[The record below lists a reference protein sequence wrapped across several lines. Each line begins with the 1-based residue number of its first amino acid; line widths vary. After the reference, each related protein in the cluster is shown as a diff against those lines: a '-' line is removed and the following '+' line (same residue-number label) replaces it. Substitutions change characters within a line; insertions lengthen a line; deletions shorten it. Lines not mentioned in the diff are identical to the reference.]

1 MIKNEIIELVMNEET
16 DDLGV
21 NIISLVD
28 KPAIGVEWI
37 TLSDN
42 DIYSFIIEMASNDL
56 VGEVYD
62 PEKVLYVD
70 LTKQQ
75 FSTIK
80 DFLKGV
86 LAIDILG
93 KLGIKKE
100 DKPEIRYKYTGPI
113 AERNFCKAMLRLNK
127 IYTKDEISDM
137 SKKIDTGFR
146 HKGQPYSLFD
156 FKGGVNCKHYWEEL
170 SVFKNSDGT
179 MVFISHGRASGKAGE
194 IANPSNNFWRYPLS
208 SITNFQMESI
218 TDYPKGISDVAKK
231 AVEWADKNGWGSCGT
246 QVGKTRANQ
255 LANGEPISID
265 TVKRMYSY
273 LSRHKIDL
281 ESSKSY
287 EDGCG
292 KLMYDAWGGEPAL
305 SWSERVLNQ
314 IEKEKMKFSTD
325 EDKRIV
331 VGPVMIPDLPIK
343 RIDEMGNEYF
353 VYFTKETVNMAAE
366 KFFKHLKVNNT
377 DIQHNEDITTENTL
391 LESWIVEDEEKDKS
405 LLYGFKVPIGTWM
418 AKYKINN
425 EETWQQIKSG
435 VLNGFSIDGN
445 FIKTKNNL
453 N

>member
-1 MIKNEIIELVMNEET
+1 MIKNEIVELIMNDDT

-37 TLSDN
+37 TLAEQ
-42 DIYSFIIEMASNDL
+42 DIHNLIIEMASNDL

-62 PEKVLYVD
+62 PETTIYVD

-80 DFLKGV
+80 DFLNGV
-86 LAIDILG
+86 MAFDILG

-100 DKPEIRYKYTGPI
+100 QKPERRYKYTGPS

-127 IYTKDEISDM
+127 IYTKEEISDM
-137 SKKIDTGFR
+137 SQKIDTGFR
-146 HKGQPYSLFD
+146 HNKQPYSLFD
-156 FKGGVNCKHYWEEL
+156 FKGGVNCKHFWEEL
-170 SVFKNSDGT
+170 DVFKNEDGT
-179 MVFISHGRASGKAGE
+179 TVFISHGRAKGKAGE
-194 IANPSNNFWRYPLS
+194 IANASNNFWRFND
-208 SITNFQMESI
+208 ITNFQLESI

-231 AVEWADKNGWGSCGT
+231 AVEWADENGWGSCGT
-246 QVGKTRANQ
+246 QVGKTRASQ
-255 LANGEPISID
+255 LAKGEPISID
-265 TVKRMYSY
+265 TIKRMFSY
-273 LSRHKIDL
+273 LSRHKVDL

-305 SWSERVLNQ
+305 RWSERILNQ

-325 EDKRIV
+325 DDKRIV

-343 RIDEMGNEYF
+343 RVDEFGNEYF
-353 VYFTKETVNMAAE
+353 VYFTKETVSMAAE
-366 KFFKHLKVNNT
+366 KFFKTLKVNNT

-405 LLYGFKVPIGTWM
+405 LLYGFKVPTGTWM

-425 EETWQQIKSG
+425 ENTWEQIKNG
-435 VLNGFSIDGN
+435 TLNGFSIDGN
-445 FIKTKNNL
+445 FIKQK
-453 N
+453 